1 MISAGPL
8 WIGSLFER
16 EFLKDMLEDAPNHA
30 VDKKCEKT
38 IGRCILESEMP
49 GCYYTL
55 DELAEMR
62 RKSPA
67 SLEKSIAI
75 LQKNGYKS
83 SPTSFNPT
91 GFRTDC
97 KIDKILELFS

>member
-1 MISAGPL
+1 MVAAGPL
-8 WIGSLFER
+8 WIGKLFEK
-16 EFLKDMLEDAPNHA
+16 EFLEEMLSEAPNCT
-30 VDKKCEKT
+30 VDKRCAPAIEKCV
-38 IGRCILESEMP
+38 LESDMP

-55 DELAEMR
+55 DEVARMR

-67 SLEKSIAI
+67 SLEKSIGI
-75 LQKNGYKS
+75 LQKNGFAS

-97 KIDKILELFS
+97 KIDKILELLS